1 MNRFLLLPL
10 AGLMTLSC
18 LTLDSFMFDPR
29 KSDEYLEYFHEN
41 WHVRGDVIPDSL
53 VEAAVLT
60 SSGGNRIYG
69 FMARQPTR
77 TRNQDS
83 IVTVLY
89 CHGRSEYINR
99 YWGRVEYLWELGFN
113 VFIFDYQG
121 YGKSEGS
128 PSGEACYADTRAALE
143 FCQTHEAVN
152 PDLIVYYGW
161 SLGSFM
167 ATYLAADSVRPLGLI
182 LEAPMA
188 SVSAVVREGA
198 LLDIPGSFVADLDFD
213 NETRIGRV
221 KTRTLIVYGTDDET
235 AVPERNAEVLI
246 EKGRAWTDMTV
257 VKVESAAHDDIPEV
271 MGAEYYNMV
280 RDFVDGCL
288 HPGP

>member
-1 MNRFLLLPL
+1 M
-10 AGLMTLSC
+10 
-18 LTLDSFMFDPR
+18 
-29 KSDEYLEYFHEN
+29 
-41 WHVRGDVIPDSL
+41 
-53 VEAAVLT
+53 
-60 SSGGNRIYG
+60 
-69 FMARQPTR
+69 
-77 TRNQDS
+77 
-83 IVTVLY
+83 
-89 CHGRSEYINR
+89 
-99 YWGRVEYLWELGFN
+99 
-113 VFIFDYQG
+113 
-121 YGKSEGS
+121 
-128 PSGEACYADTRAALE
+128 
-143 FCQTHEAVN
+143 
-152 PDLIVYYGW
+152 
-161 SLGSFM
+161 
-167 ATYLAADSVRPLGLI
+167 
-182 LEAPMA
+182 
-188 SVSAVVREGA
+188 VREGA